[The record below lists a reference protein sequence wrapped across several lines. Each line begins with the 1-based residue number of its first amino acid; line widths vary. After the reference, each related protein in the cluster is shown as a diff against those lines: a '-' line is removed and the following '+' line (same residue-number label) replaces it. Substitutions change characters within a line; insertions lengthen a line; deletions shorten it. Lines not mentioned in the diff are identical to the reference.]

1 MKKVNIEQDINEESY
16 TNNRILICEIY
27 EFPSKNIKLSI
38 YAMMLL
44 SFIIII
50 GMDKF
55 YYRNIIDLT
64 PFKKFVRDCKNSIV
78 YDRIKIFNK
87 NPYLTICLS
96 ALNMENYIEK
106 NLLSIINQSFQDFQ
120 IIVINDKS
128 TDETENI
135 IKRLQLADDRIKLIS
150 HSGNLGVYRSRMESI
165 LNSNSEFIL
174 LMDPDDMYLN
184 VNLLKELYE
193 FNIKNN
199 IDIIEFVVYQQFD
212 GRNRIFF
219 PNNDYETHFH
229 KFNKDIIYQPELS
242 EILYYI
248 PGTKEYSHTICRNI
262 WNKMIRRN
270 IYIKTY
276 NYIGKEYFN
285 DFIITADDMIMNIIS
300 YQFAYNYTNIN
311 LPGYLYIIRKVSM
324 SRGDGGEKLMEI
336 RALNHLSYFKL
347 FYKYLKEYNK
357 DRNYL
362 YYEMKDLHRFIL
374 YIKKTKLKYQMSQI
388 NFIQQIMKD
397 KNITNEYKD
406 YLYNILLFFLN
417 E

>member
-1 MKKVNIEQDINEESY
+1 MNKEQLQLFDKKTAQAIQNLIGFSYDNKTDKTRNVKNFLEDKKGICFDFVNYLYSVNKKCQCYFVWFNNKESS
-16 TNNRILICEIY
+16 THT
-27 EFPSKNIKLSI
+27 
-38 YAMMLL
+38 
-44 SFIIII
+44 FIILN
-50 GMDKF
+50 G
-55 YYRNIIDLT
+55 YYIETT
-64 PFKKFVRDCKNSIV
+64 PETNRKNTLSSI
-78 YDRIKIFNK
+78 
-87 NPYLTICLS
+87 
-96 ALNMENYIEK
+96 YIEK
-106 NLLSIINQSFQDFQ
+106 A
-120 IIVINDKS
+120 
-128 TDETENI
+128 TPENI

-165 LNSNSEFIL
+165 LNSNSEFII
-174 LMDPDDMYLN
+174 LMDPDDMYFN

-276 NYIGKEYFN
+276 NFIGKEYFN

-300 YQFAYNYTNIN
+300 YQFAHNYTNIN

-374 YIKKTKLKYQMSQI
+374 YMKKTKLKYQMNQI